1 MYVLTELCFAT
12 TFLDFAF
19 NSVWFGTLLCYEKEN
34 IIHNMFLDFGK
45 EEIKKYLVHG
55 LKVVQSHVVLIRG
68 LAGTIDVD
76 KG

>member
-1 MYVLTELCFAT
+1 MQLFLEIFLLTQFNIYGIVL
-12 TFLDFAF
+12 
-19 NSVWFGTLLCYEKEN
+19 V
-34 IIHNMFLDFGK
+34 FGK

-55 LKVVQSHVVLIRG
+55 LKVVQSHVILIRG